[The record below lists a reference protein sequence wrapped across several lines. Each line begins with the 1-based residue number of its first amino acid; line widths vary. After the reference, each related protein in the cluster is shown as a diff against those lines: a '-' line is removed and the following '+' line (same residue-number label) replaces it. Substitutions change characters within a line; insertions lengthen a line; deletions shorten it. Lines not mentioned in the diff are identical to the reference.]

1 MRRQGLRCVE
11 QSRVFGERGR
21 WRWRFLGDESNKG
34 ILDGVTAMKILG
46 GQGFSLSL
54 RNERSKLEI
63 LI

>member
-1 MRRQGLRCVE
+1 ME

-21 WRWRFLGDESNKG
+21 WRRRFLVDESNEG

-46 GQGFSLSL
+46 GQGFSLPL

-63 LI
+63 TIFY